1 MKKHNKKKKKSLK
14 NILSGFTLVE
24 LLAVIVILAI
34 IMIISIPAVL
44 NTVST
49 AKQKTFAE
57 YVTKICD
64 TAQKKYL
71 SEGLL
76 NPQPAYVRYDI
87 TKDLDLGSTGDYKG
101 HVAILNTGDKT
112 DIYVELSTKEYHTA
126 TKVGDDSNSVLSYI
140 NYSVGGEPK
149 FADTLG
155 LFDGTN
161 SFVRG
166 EVTDF
171 ELPETG
177 NPATLTKID
186 KGLTQED
193 VFTNGFDLLASKGY
207 EKFMSDYRSGAPN
220 VMKITRNE
228 DGTINTF
235 YTSYKLRDINPNTN
249 DNNEGFISFTLD
261 EHEHHSFTG
270 KTYGMNMVIAYKDSN
285 YRTAAYV
292 ISDQVNNGTEHPVY
306 VPVIVFYEVNTTP
319 DFKFDTTLT
328 LTNNLSATDYESIA
342 SRIINENNSINPAS
356 TPEAFSKIYTEA
368 YAYALKDQRH
378 YVTKDFVSTI
388 EENDYKLDVFMSKY
402 VGM

>member
-1 MKKHNKKKKKSLK
+1 MKKQNKKKKKSIK
-14 NILSGFTLVE
+14 NIIKGFTLVE

-57 YVTKICD
+57 YVTKICE
-64 TAQKKYL
+64 TAEKKYL

-87 TKDLDLGSTGDYKG
+87 TKDLELGSTGDYKG
-101 HVAILNTGDKT
+101 HVAILNTNDKT

-126 TKVGDDSNSVLSYI
+126 TKVGDDSDSIKSYI

-149 FADTLG
+149 FVDTLG

-166 EVTDF
+166 KVTDF

-177 NPATLTKID
+177 NPASLTRID

-193 VFTNGFDLLASKGY
+193 VFTNNFNLLASKGY
-207 EKFMSDYRSGAPN
+207 ERFMSDYRNGAPN
-220 VMKITRNE
+220 VIKSTNND
-228 DGTINTF
+228 DGVINNSLAF
-235 YTSYKLRDINPNTN
+235 YKLRDINPNTN
-249 DNNEGFISFTLD
+249 DNNEGFVVFSLD

-270 KTYGMNMVIAYKDSN
+270 KTYSLNMVIAYKDSN
-285 YRTAAYV
+285 YRTASYLITDQA
-292 ISDQVNNGTEHPVY
+292 ISGTTYPVY
-306 VPVIVFYEVNTTP
+306 VPIIIFYDVRPTLNFT
-319 DFKFDTTLT
+319 FDTTLT
-328 LTNNLSATDYESIA
+328 LTNSLSPTDYERIA
-342 SRIINENNSINPAS
+342 SSIINEKNHISPAS
-356 TPEAFSKIYTEA
+356 TPEEFAKLYRES

-378 YVTKDFVSTI
+378 YVTKDFVSTLA
-388 EENDYKLDVFMSKY
+388 ENDYTLEVFMSKY
-402 VGM
+402 GGM